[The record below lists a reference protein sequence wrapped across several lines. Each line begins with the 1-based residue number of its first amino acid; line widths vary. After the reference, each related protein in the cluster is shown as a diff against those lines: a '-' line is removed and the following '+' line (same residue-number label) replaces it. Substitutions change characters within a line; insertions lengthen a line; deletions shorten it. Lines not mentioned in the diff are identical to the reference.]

1 MALKRPHKAK
11 LINFTPSAHEE
22 LNKYAYEMHGG
33 NFHAALHSVIYAQI
47 PAAARELVQ
56 SHDDE
61 QTGESDGAAL
71 VGE

>member
-22 LNKYAYEMHGG
+22 LTKYANEMHGG

-47 PAAARELVQ
+47 PAATREIVQ
-56 SHDDE
+56 AHDDE
-61 QTGESDGAAL
+61 QDEES
-71 VGE
+71 VGEELAGE

>member
-1 MALKRPHKAK
+1 MALKRQHKAK

-22 LNKYAYEMHGG
+22 LTKYAYELHGG

-56 SHDDE
+56 SHDDG
-61 QTGESDGAAL
+61 QTGESDGAGL